1 MFRAFVRSIEVHA
14 FIGYQDVVS
23 SDDGEGI
30 FSVTQKGVHKRL
42 YI

>member
-1 MFRAFVRSIEVHA
+1 MFRAFVRSVKVHP

-23 SDDGEGI
+23 SNDGAGI
-30 FSVTQKGVHKRL
+30 FSMTRKGVHKRL